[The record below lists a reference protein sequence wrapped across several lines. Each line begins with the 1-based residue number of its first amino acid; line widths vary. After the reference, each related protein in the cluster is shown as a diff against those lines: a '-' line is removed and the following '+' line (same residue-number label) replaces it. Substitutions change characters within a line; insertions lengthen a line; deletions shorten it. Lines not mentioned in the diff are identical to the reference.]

1 MKKTIKSKD
10 TSIKWEPHKYQKKAS
25 KFLID
30 NKEAALFLDPG
41 LGKTAITL
49 NAIVKLKSQ
58 KKINRAL
65 IVAPLL
71 VCYSVWPNEI
81 KKWSQFNKLSVEVCH
96 NKNKQKALKSNC
108 DIMLINYEMISWLFS
123 LKGGGL
129 NSVNKIKK
137 AGFDVLVFDELSKMK
152 NSSSNRFKAIK
163 NLLNAFKYRW
173 GLTGSPAANGLMDLF
188 GECFML
194 DMGKA
199 LGRYI
204 THFRNT
210 YFISVD
216 PKGVIWKPLS
226 GSAEKIFDKIKHLAL
241 RMKAEDYLDMPD
253 IIYNNIYVELDKKSR
268 EIYDEMEKEFIIAIN
283 DKIVTAANAAVVG
296 GKCRQICSGAIYTY
310 DKFEEFDKDTFE
322 VIHDLKIDALLNLI
336 EELQGKQIL
345 VGYEFSHEKERLR
358 KVLSKGYKAEFLK
371 SRSASSNDTVDAWNK
386 GQINILIG
394 QPQSMGHGLNLQGSN
409 CAHICWFTPTWNF
422 ELYDQ
427 FNRRIYRQGN
437 KTDKIIV
444 HTIIV
449 KDTIDEVVQWA
460 LKAKNNQQNN
470 LFNALVD
477 YAKSKKIV

>member
-1 MKKTIKSKD
+1 MKKTIKNNEAL
-10 TSIKWEPHKYQKKAS
+10 IKWVPHKYQKKAS

-49 NAIVKLKSQ
+49 NAIAKLKSQ
-58 KKINRAL
+58 KKINRVL

-81 KKWSQFNKLSVEVCH
+81 KKWAQFNKLTVEVCH
-96 NKNKQKALKSNC
+96 NKNKQNALESNC

-129 NSVNKIKK
+129 NSINKIKK

-152 NSSSNRFKAIK
+152 NASSIRFKALK

-188 GECFML
+188 GECFMI
-194 DMGKA
+194 DMGKS

-204 THFRNT
+204 THFRHT
-210 YFISVD
+210 YFMTVD

-226 GSAEKIFDKIKHLAL
+226 GSADKIFDKIKHLAL

-268 EIYDEMEKEFIIAIN
+268 AIYDEMEKEFIIAIN
-283 DKIVTAANAAVVG
+283 DKIVTSANAAVAS

-310 DKFEEFDKDTFE
+310 NKFEDFDKDTFE
-322 VIHDLKIDALLNLI
+322 IIHSLKIDALLNLI
-336 EELQGKQIL
+336 EELQGKQLL
-345 VGYEFSHEKERLR
+345 VGYEFSHEKERLQKALAKR
-358 KVLSKGYKAEFLK
+358 YNAEFLK
-371 SRSASSNDTVDAWNK
+371 SRSASSNNIVDAWNK
-386 GQINILIG
+386 GKIDILIG

-409 CAHICWFTPTWNF
+409 CSHICWFTPTWNF

-437 KTDKIIV
+437 TTDRIIV

-449 KDTIDEVVQWA
+449 KDTIDEVVTWA

-470 LFNALVD
+470 LFNALVE
-477 YAKSKKIV
+477 YAKSKKVI